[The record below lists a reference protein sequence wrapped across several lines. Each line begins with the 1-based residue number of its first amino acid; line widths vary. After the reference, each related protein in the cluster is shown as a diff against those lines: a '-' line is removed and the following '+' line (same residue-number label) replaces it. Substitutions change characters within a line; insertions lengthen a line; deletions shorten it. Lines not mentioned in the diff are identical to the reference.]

1 MTDQIP
7 AGLTR
12 EGVRAVRE
20 WALHA
25 LNKPGASTTAE
36 KVAARVILNAVPTP
50 TPPTLADMTPEE
62 RAECQW
68 MQADVKEYEITAG
81 IIAKINPTDAHLI
94 ASDGETWFLE
104 FDTVTPRSDLPRLEW
119 PGTEKPDP
127 GPALPDGWRA
137 ADHKDNGRVIVTN
150 TTPNRDGYVCYV
162 LPADDYV
169 LGYDW
174 LLCKP
179 YELTYL
185 GTDDTRKENN
195 D

>member
-1 MTDQIP
+1 MTDKALADQ
-7 AGLTR
+7 
-12 EGVRAVRE
+12 VRAILAKRDL
-20 WALHA
+20 WAIDMISEIEA
-25 LNKPGASTTAE
+25 LLPPPP
-36 KVAARVILNAVPTP
+36 L
-50 TPPTLADMTPEE
+50 PTLADMTPEE

-68 MQADVKEYEITAG
+68 MQADVKDYEITAG

-94 ASDGETWFLE
+94 ASDGETWFLDH
-104 FDTVTPRSDLPRLEW
+104 DTVTPRPDLPRLEW
-119 PGTEKPDP
+119 NGDKKPDL
-127 GPALPDGWRA
+127 GPALPDGWRV

-162 LPADDYV
+162 LPAEDYV

-185 GTDDTRKENN
+185 DQGDDTDDTERNRN

>member
-1 MTDQIP
+1 MNDQIP
-7 AGLTR
+7 AD
-12 EGVRAVRE
+12 
-20 WALHA
+20 
-25 LNKPGASTTAE
+25 
-36 KVAARVILNAVPTP
+36 KVKKLAARFRQQGEPHTSAAECVVWERAAEAVEALLPDP
-50 TPPTLADMTPEE
+50 PLPTLADMAPEE
-62 RAECQW
+62 RPSCKW
-68 MQADVKEYEITAG
+68 MQADVKDYEITAG

-94 ASDGETWFLE
+94 ASDGETWFLDL
-104 FDTVTPRSDLPRLEW
+104 DTVTPRSDLPRLEW
-119 PGTEKPDP
+119 SDKKDEDAPN
-127 GPALPDGWRA
+127 LPDGWRV

-185 GTDDTRKENN
+185 DQGNDTERNRN